1 MTVAAWLAFVTADAK
16 SRELT
21 ALVPLLQTLARSTES
36 LRAADDEFRHPA
48 ATEHTAT
55 EHTEQAQK
63 EHDGGD

>member
-1 MTVAAWLAFVTADAK
+1 VTADAG
-16 SRELT
+16 SRGLT

-48 ATEHTAT
+48 ATEHTEYT
-55 EHTEQAQK
+55 EHAEK